1 MKAANTGLNMQFFFL
16 VHGRLFSTGARDKK
30 QQNKNKE
37 KGLNV
42 SVLRLLFS
50 SLQRLFE
57 QSECSGI
64 SQVRFPEITPRAVCA
79 DVLFANVFPLS
90 TMPASCLQ
98 VVPPPAHSAAPRAAC
113 VHVRTRG
120 PNLGTYSTIVC
131 SFPAACH
138 DGRRGTF
145 SFFRKRFFFF
155 WHTINHSTDTQQN
168 CPCDAMRHAWVCD
181 SQRGCFSRRLLF
193 FFPPFPTHH
202 NYSLSVLLYLHSD
215 PSFTFKRP

>member
-1 MKAANTGLNMQFFFL
+1 MTKRGPATHLLKRSGSLKVVKRRLLSALCQLISKRLKSQTFSEGCKHRAKHEVLLFGPWEAFF
-16 VHGRLFSTGARDKK
+16 TGAQGKK
-30 QQNKNKE
+30 TQNKNKE
-37 KGLNV
+37 KRLNV

-79 DVLFANVFPLS
+79 DVLFANMFPLS

-98 VVPPPAHSAAPRAAC
+98 VVTPPARSDAPRAAC
-113 VHVRTRG
+113 AHVRTRG
-120 PNLGTYSTIVC
+120 PNLGTYNTIVC

-145 SFFRKRFFFF
+145 SFFRKKHFF
-155 WHTINHSTDTQQN
+155 
-168 CPCDAMRHAWVCD
+168 
-181 SQRGCFSRRLLF
+181 LL
-193 FFPPFPTHH
+193 TH
-202 NYSLSVLLYLHSD
+202 NKSLI
-215 PSFTFKRP
+215 

>member
-1 MKAANTGLNMQFFFL
+1 MKAANTCSFSFFSSL
-16 VHGRLFSTGARDKK
+16 EAFSPEFWDKKK

-37 KGLNV
+37 KRLNV

-98 VVPPPAHSAAPRAAC
+98 VVTPPAHSAAPRAAC
-113 VHVRTRG
+113 AHVRTRG
-120 PNLGTYSTIVC
+120 PNLGNVQHNRLLIS
-131 SFPAACH
+131 
-138 DGRRGTF
+138 
-145 SFFRKRFFFF
+145 
-155 WHTINHSTDTQQN
+155 
-168 CPCDAMRHAWVCD
+168 
-181 SQRGCFSRRLLF
+181 GCLSRRETRHFFIFSKNVIFLL
-193 FFPPFPTHH
+193 TH
-202 NYSLSVLLYLHSD
+202 NKSLN
-215 PSFTFKRP
+215 